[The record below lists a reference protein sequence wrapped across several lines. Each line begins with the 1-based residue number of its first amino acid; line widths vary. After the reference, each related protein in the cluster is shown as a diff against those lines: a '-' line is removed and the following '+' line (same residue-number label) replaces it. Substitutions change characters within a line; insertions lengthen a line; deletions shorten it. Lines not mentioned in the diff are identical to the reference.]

1 MMTVARQA
9 AVSSDCARGEAVLRA
24 TSPMRWGRI
33 EFPQFALES
42 CRSADLQVRIF
53 VVDTMK

>member
-1 MMTVARQA
+1 
-9 AVSSDCARGEAVLRA
+9 
-24 TSPMRWGRI
+24 MRWGRI